1 MIARARFFEQQEI
14 LVNGVFIERGT
25 EYCGPPERYEYELLL
40 AVENIDHTRITMRI
54 SRPMGSASAST
65 RTS

>member
-1 MIARARFFEQQEI
+1 M
-14 LVNGVFIERGT
+14 NGVFIERGT

-40 AVENIDHTRITMRI
+40 AVENIDHTRTTMRI